1 METTLCS
8 AALIL
13 ALSLSPFGLGQ
24 GPRKP
29 PRKPTFWE
37 RLLRVT
43 GISATPSTQ
52 KGPGED
58 FSGEIWIADLER
70 RSARQVTRGGGYR
83 SPVFLHGDDLLLAIS
98 GDEIVRVPAAGG
110 EPRQRL
116 PRGRVVK
123 LIGYDPD
130 RPDEILVL
138 GEGADGRPEVGLL
151 SLPQG
156 QVTQVPVDETA
167 SPDRLAHL
175 RGWERVYAGGRTRV
189 YPKVQTKS
197 GLAGDVEWSDI
208 FVKQGESDP
217 LDVSRC
223 DGVNCGQPS
232 LSASGRLVAFI
243 KEAR

>member
-1 METTLCS
+1 MEATLCS

-13 ALSLSPFGLGQ
+13 ALSLSPSGLGQ
-24 GPRKP
+24 GPTKP

-37 RLLRVT
+37 RLLESRA
-43 GISATPSTQ
+43 SPATPSTQ

-70 RSARQVTRGGGYR
+70 RSARQVTRGEAC

-130 RPDEILVL
+130 RPDESSSSARART
-138 GEGADGRPEVGLL
+138 GARR
-151 SLPQG
+151 SR
-156 QVTQVPVDETA
+156 
-167 SPDRLAHL
+167 S
-175 RGWERVYAGGRTRV
+175 
-189 YPKVQTKS
+189 
-197 GLAGDVEWSDI
+197 
-208 FVKQGESDP
+208 
-217 LDVSRC
+217 SRC
-223 DGVNCGQPS
+223 RRGG
-232 LSASGRLVAFI
+232 
-243 KEAR
+243 